1 LLILTLNIVNFSVLN
16 PSSLD
21 SKNSKG
27 RFATLF
33 HRNQDE
39 IHANQSVSHFRKGET
54 IFKEGTAPLGLFCIN
69 KGKVKLS
76 IMGED
81 GKEQIIRLANEGDI
95 MGYRALLSG
104 GLYHATAVPLEAC
117 ELSFVSKE
125 IFLDVLREDSALSFE
140 MMKLLSEDLKNA
152 ETQIT
157 HLAQKPVRERL
168 AEAVLFLK
176 QTYSFEEDL
185 QTINVMLTREEL
197 ANIVGTAT
205 ETAIRLLSE
214 FKQDG
219 IIDLIGKK
227 IKILDLPRLVKT
239 ANIQD

>member
-1 LLILTLNIVNFSVLN
+1 MVLN
-16 PSSLD
+16 PSSSD
-21 SKNSKG
+21 IKNAKE
-27 RFATLF
+27 RFASLF
-33 HRNQDE
+33 LQNQDE
-39 IHANQSVSHFRKGET
+39 NPVFPAISNFRKGEI
-54 IFKEGTAPLGLFCIN
+54 IFKKGTAPLGLFCIN

-76 IMGED
+76 ITGED
-81 GKEQIIRLANEGDI
+81 GKEQIIRLANEGDL

-104 GLYHATAVPLEAC
+104 GMYHATALPLEPC
-117 ELSFVSKE
+117 ELSFVSKQT
-125 IFLDVLREDSALSFE
+125 FLEVLKKDSALSFE
-140 MMKLLSEDLKNA
+140 MMKLLSDDLKNA

-176 QTYSFEEDL
+176 QTYNFEEDL
-185 QTINVMLTREEL
+185 QTINVTLTREEL

-227 IKILDLPRLVKT
+227 IKILDLSRLVKT

>member
-1 LLILTLNIVNFSVLN
+1 MN
-16 PSSLD
+16 PSLD
-21 SKNSKG
+21 SKNAKD
-27 RFATLF
+27 RFANLF
-33 HRNQDE
+33 LQNQDG
-39 IHANQSVSHFRKGET
+39 ILANPSVSNFRKGEI
-54 IFKEGTAPLGLFCIN
+54 IFKEGTAPMGLYWIN

-76 IMGED
+76 ITGED
-81 GKEQIIRLANEGDI
+81 GKEQIIRLANEGDL

-104 GLYHATAVPLEAC
+104 GLYHATAVPLEGC
-117 ELSFVSKE
+117 ELSFITKE
-125 IFLDVLREDSALSFE
+125 TFLEVLKKDSALSFE
-140 MMKLLSEDLKNA
+140 MMKLLSDDLKNA

-176 QTYSFEEDL
+176 QTYNFEEDL

-227 IKILDLPRLVKT
+227 IKILDLARLVKT

>member
-1 LLILTLNIVNFSVLN
+1 MN

-21 SKNSKG
+21 NKNAKH
-27 RFATLF
+27 RFANLF
-33 HRNQDE
+33 LQNQDE
-39 IHANQSVSHFRKGET
+39 IPANPSISSFRKGEI
-54 IFKEGTAPLGLFCIN
+54 IFKEGTSPLGLYWIN

-76 IMGED
+76 ITGED
-81 GKEQIIRLANEGDI
+81 GKEQIIRLANEGDL

-104 GLYHATAVPLEAC
+104 GMYHATAVPLEGC
-117 ELSFVSKE
+117 ELSFISKE
-125 IFLDVLREDSALSFE
+125 TFLEVLKKDSALSFE
-140 MMKLLSEDLKNA
+140 MMKLLSDDLKNA

-176 QTYSFEEDL
+176 ETYNFEEDH

-214 FKQDG
+214 FKHDG

-227 IKILDLPRLVKT
+227 IKILDLARLVKT

>member
-1 LLILTLNIVNFSVLN
+1 MN
-16 PSSLD
+16 PSLD
-21 SKNSKG
+21 SKNAKD
-27 RFATLF
+27 RFANLF
-33 HRNQDE
+33 LQNQDG
-39 IHANQSVSHFRKGET
+39 ILANPSVSNFRKGEI
-54 IFKEGTAPLGLFCIN
+54 IFKEGTAPMGLYWIN

-76 IMGED
+76 ITGED
-81 GKEQIIRLANEGDI
+81 GKEQIIRLANEGDL

-104 GLYHATAVPLEAC
+104 GLYHATAVPLEGC
-117 ELSFVSKE
+117 ELSFITKE
-125 IFLDVLREDSALSFE
+125 TFLEVLKKDNALSFE
-140 MMKLLSEDLKNA
+140 MMKLLSDDLKNA

-176 QTYSFEEDL
+176 QTYNFEEDL

-227 IKILDLPRLVKT
+227 IKILDLARLVKT

>member
-1 LLILTLNIVNFSVLN
+1 
-16 PSSLD
+16 
-21 SKNSKG
+21 
-27 RFATLF
+27 
-33 HRNQDE
+33 
-39 IHANQSVSHFRKGET
+39 
-54 IFKEGTAPLGLFCIN
+54 
-69 KGKVKLS
+69 
-76 IMGED
+76 
-81 GKEQIIRLANEGDI
+81 

-104 GLYHATAVPLEAC
+104 GMYHATAVPLEAC
-117 ELSFVSKE
+117 ELSFISKD
-125 IFLDVLREDSALSFE
+125 IFLDILKKDSALSFE
-140 MMKLLSEDLKNA
+140 MMKLLSDDLKNA

>member
-1 LLILTLNIVNFSVLN
+1 LN
-16 PSSLD
+16 PSLD
-21 SKNSKG
+21 SKNAKD
-27 RFATLF
+27 RFANLF
-33 HRNQDE
+33 LQNQDG
-39 IHANQSVSHFRKGET
+39 ILANPSVSNFRKGEI
-54 IFKEGTAPLGLFCIN
+54 IFKEGTAPMGLYWIN

-76 IMGED
+76 ITGED
-81 GKEQIIRLANEGDI
+81 GKEQIIRLANEGDL

-104 GLYHATAVPLEAC
+104 GLYHATAVPLEGC
-117 ELSFVSKE
+117 ELSFITKE
-125 IFLDVLREDSALSFE
+125 TFLEVLKKDSALSFE
-140 MMKLLSEDLKNA
+140 MMKLLSDDLKNA

-176 QTYSFEEDL
+176 QTYNFEEDL

-227 IKILDLPRLVKT
+227 IKILDLARLVKT

>member
-1 LLILTLNIVNFSVLN
+1 LN
-16 PSSLD
+16 PSLD
-21 SKNSKG
+21 SKNAKD
-27 RFATLF
+27 RFANLF
-33 HRNQDE
+33 LQNQDG
-39 IHANQSVSHFRKGET
+39 ILANPSVSNFRKGEI
-54 IFKEGTAPLGLFCIN
+54 IFKEGTAPMGLYWIN

-76 IMGED
+76 ITGED
-81 GKEQIIRLANEGDI
+81 GKEQIIRLANEGDL

-104 GLYHATAVPLEAC
+104 GLYHATAVPLEGC
-117 ELSFVSKE
+117 ELSFITKE
-125 IFLDVLREDSALSFE
+125 TFLEVLKKDNALSFE
-140 MMKLLSEDLKNA
+140 MMKLLSDDLKNA

-176 QTYSFEEDL
+176 QTYNFEEDL

-227 IKILDLPRLVKT
+227 IKILDLARLVKT